1 MDEFYEMSKPNDR
14 SKWVNFTGERF
25 ALKIQ
30 EPVIR
35 LGALDRLETADV
47 LTPSTVR
54 LSLF

>member
-1 MDEFYEMSKPNDR
+1 M
-14 SKWVNFTGERF
+14 FTGKRV

-54 LSLF
+54 LYLF

>member
-47 LTPSTVR
+47 LTPSTGR